1 MQNPLFINKD
11 SPWLAIIVF
20 LALIIALP
28 FYESKRFSIWES
40 QEENPNLFTEA
51 VLIYSSAVES
61 FKNENGLVS
70 YFEKDQNFWKSIK
83 ASPLIFAE
91 ADVAI
96 NIQNIPAKEP
106 VPTIPETIQP
116 ETNIEQP
123 AETPDSIKEN
133 TAPMPEEKS
142 PVKVSPEPKTPSPTD
157 NTQAQTSEEAPSAPT
172 ENILD
177 NLIQTTQEIIN
188 NTVKKEPPFKI
199 LIMGDS
205 FMAVG
210 GGLGDPLE
218 RSLMAYQGVSVNRFG
233 RVSSGLT
240 TPNYF
245 NWNATAESLVKQYNP
260 NVAVVMF
267 GANDGQGIT
276 SSTGKVIPYN
286 YTGWA
291 EEYAKKV
298 GYFVDILEKNN
309 TTIFW
314 IGVPIMKSSNLSNKM
329 STLNTIYEAELK
341 NHTNAYFIPTWEALA
356 DENGKYTAYL
366 KDANGKAKL
375 IRTSDG
381 VHLQYYAGY
390 LISDDII
397 AKMQETMVLE
407 KIVK

>member
-1 MQNPLFINKD
+1 MGDNAGKRRDAIFYLKD
-11 SPWLAIIVF
+11 VAAFGNLPCIAYLA
-20 LALIIALP
+20 AH
-28 FYESKRFSIWES
+28 FSVKWRAI
-40 QEENPNLFTEA
+40 QEEHRF
-51 VLIYSSAVES
+51 VSFSYLIHKPIAR
-61 FKNENGLVS
+61 
-70 YFEKDQNFWKSIK
+70 D
-83 ASPLIFAE
+83 
-91 ADVAI
+91 D
-96 NIQNIPAKEP
+96 
-106 VPTIPETIQP
+106 
-116 ETNIEQP
+116 
-123 AETPDSIKEN
+123 PDDGI
-133 TAPMPEEKS
+133 
-142 PVKVSPEPKTPSPTD
+142 
-157 NTQAQTSEEAPSAPT
+157 TS
-172 ENILD
+172 
-177 NLIQTTQEIIN
+177 
-188 NTVKKEPPFKI
+188 
-199 LIMGDS
+199 
-205 FMAVG
+205 
-210 GGLGDPLE
+210 
-218 RSLMAYQGVSVNRFG
+218 
-233 RVSSGLT
+233 
-240 TPNYF
+240 
-245 NWNATAESLVKQYNP
+245 SLVKQYNP

-407 KIVK
+407 KIFK

>member
-1 MQNPLFINKD
+1 MQNPLFIKKD

-20 LALIIALP
+20 ITIVIALP
-28 FYESKRFSIWES
+28 FYESKRFFIWEG

-51 VLIYSSAVES
+51 VLMYSSSVES
-61 FKNENGLVS
+61 FKNEKGLIG
-70 YFEKDQNFWKSIK
+70 YFEKDQDLWKSIK
-83 ASPLIFAE
+83 ASPIIFAE
-91 ADVAI
+91 ADTA
-96 NIQNIPAKEP
+96 NNTQNNPIKEP
-106 VPTIPETIQP
+106 VATIPETIQP
-116 ETNIEQP
+116 ETAIEQP
-123 AETPDSIKEN
+123 IEAPDSTKEN
-133 TAPMPEEKS
+133 KAPVPEEKN
-142 PVKVSPEPKTPSPTD
+142 PVKANQETEAPSPTD
-157 NTQAQTSEEAPSAPT
+157 NSQTKTQEEKTSTPT
-172 ENILD
+172 ENIID
-177 NLIQTTQEIIN
+177 ILIQATQEITN
-188 NTVKKEPPFKI
+188 NIAKKEPPFKI

-276 SSTGKVIPYN
+276 SSAGKVIPYN
-286 YTGWA
+286 YPGWA

-298 GYFVDILEKNN
+298 GYFIDILEKNN
-309 TTIFW
+309 TTVFW
-314 IGVPIMKSSNLSNKM
+314 IGVPIMKSSSLSNKM

-356 DENGKYTAYL
+356 DENGKYTAYS
-366 KDANGKAKL
+366 KDTSGKAKL

-397 AKMQETMVLE
+397 TKMQETMVLE